1 MLHRSCAGIEISG
14 LREERASTGSA
25 EAVKIFML
33 AGRPQPRGLNK
44 SIYKRGSRSGVRAKL
59 KIQLEDAAN
68 ERRGGGS
75 VSPPPLVKKILK
87 NNPMQ
92 SRALLW
98 PSAAF

>member
-1 MLHRSCAGIEISG
+1 MLQGYENRMATAILDRLLHHSYVITIRGDSYRLKSFAGMSG
-14 LREERASTGSA
+14 GSMQGNP
-25 EAVKIFML
+25 EPK
-33 AGRPQPRGLNK
+33 
-44 SIYKRGSRSGVRAKL
+44 
-59 KIQLEDAAN
+59 
-68 ERRGGGS
+68 GGS